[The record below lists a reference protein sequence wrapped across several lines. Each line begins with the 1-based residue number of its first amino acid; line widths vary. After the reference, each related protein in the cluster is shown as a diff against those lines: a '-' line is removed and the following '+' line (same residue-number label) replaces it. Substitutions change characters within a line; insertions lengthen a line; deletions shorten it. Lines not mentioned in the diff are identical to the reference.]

1 MASPSFTI
9 NSANH
14 TGITVSSLSK
24 ALKFWEGL
32 LGGKILY
39 RNHIAMSPE
48 LNVVGVP
55 DAVMENAMVAL
66 PDGSRVEL
74 LEYSAPADRKAYKP
88 RGCECVN
95 HTKLKFKSNLP
106 EGITSN

>member
-1 MASPSFTI
+1 MAFRSFKI

-14 TGITVSSLSK
+14 TGITVSSLTE

-48 LNVVGVP
+48 LNVIGVP
-55 DAVMENAMVAL
+55 DAVMDNAMVAL
-66 PDGSRVEL
+66 PDGSRIEL
-74 LEYSAPADRKAYKP
+74 LEYSAPADRKVYKP
-88 RGCECVN
+88 RGCECVPHIRLETN
-95 HTKLKFKSNLP
+95 
-106 EGITSN
+106 I